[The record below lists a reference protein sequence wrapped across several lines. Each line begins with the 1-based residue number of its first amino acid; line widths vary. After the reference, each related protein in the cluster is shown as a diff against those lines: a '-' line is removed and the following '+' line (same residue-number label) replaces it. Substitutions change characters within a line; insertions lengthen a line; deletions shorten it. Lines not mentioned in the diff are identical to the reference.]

1 MDQSGLRGVFGVSFI
16 GAPRGRRGR
25 KIQVNLSRKL
35 NLPEKSEHLAAFV
48 RVLAL
53 FAAISLISG
62 GVAWAQSQADLLNF
76 SAPVSVA
83 APTLTSDLLSAY
95 IANRQVARL
104 QNPALV
110 QANALASGRLGFSVP
125 RPGKAGLTKEMLENY
140 IANSY
145 APTSARVAL
154 VSRERGCLALA
165 IYHEARGEP
174 EAGQRA
180 VATVILNRVKSA
192 RYPSSV
198 CDVVYQNAKQLNRCQ
213 FSFACDGKPDDAGNG
228 NRIVRESWVKANLVA
243 QTAFNRFQSGL
254 SLGKL
259 PPSALFYHSLA
270 VNPRWA
276 SSMRKVAQIG
286 EHIFYSE

>member
-1 MDQSGLRGVFGVSFI
+1 MQVS
-16 GAPRGRRGR
+16 
-25 KIQVNLSRKL
+25 LSEKLLLTRKL
-35 NLPEKSEHLAAFV
+35 PALV
-48 RVLAL
+48 RAVGF
-53 FAAISLISG
+53 FATLSMMFSAT
-62 GVAWAQSQADLLNF
+62 AMAQSQTSLLNF
-76 SAPVSVA
+76 SGQEQVQG
-83 APTLTSDLLSAY
+83 PTLTSDLLSAY

-110 QANALASGRLGFSVP
+110 QANALATGKLGFGVP
-125 RPGKAGLTKEMLENY
+125 AVTKPSLTKQMLQNY

-145 APTSARVAL
+145 ASTTTRVQN
-154 VSRERGCLALA
+154 VSKQRSCLALA

-180 VATVILNRVKSA
+180 VATVILNRVNSA

-198 CDVVYQNAKQLNRCQ
+198 CDVVYQNAQKLNRCQ

-243 QTAFNRFQSGL
+243 QTAFARFQNGL

-259 PPSALFYHSLA
+259 PPTTLYYHSLS

-276 SSMRKVAQIG
+276 SSMQKVAQIG

>member
-1 MDQSGLRGVFGVSFI
+1 LSKK
-16 GAPRGRRGR
+16 PK
-25 KIQVNLSRKL
+25 KIS
-35 NLPEKSEHLAAFV
+35 AFV
-48 RVLAL
+48 HVLAL
-53 FAAISLISG
+53 FAVISLMAG
-62 GVAWAQSQADLLNF
+62 GVAAAQSQAKLLNF
-76 SAPVSVA
+76 SGQTRVG

-110 QANALASGRLGFSVP
+110 QANALASGELGFALRGPS
-125 RPGKAGLTKEMLENY
+125 RPGLTKQVLQNY

-145 APTSARVAL
+145 APTATRLTRV
-154 VSRERGCLALA
+154 SKERSCLALA

-174 EAGQRA
+174 EVGQRA
-180 VATVILNRVKSA
+180 VATIILNRVKSA

-198 CDVVYQNAKQLNRCQ
+198 CAVVYQNAKQLNRCQ

-243 QTAFNRFQSGL
+243 QTAFKRFENGQ
-254 SLGKL
+254 SLGVL
-259 PPSALFYHSLA
+259 PPSTLFYHSLA

-276 SSMRKVAQIG
+276 ASMRKVAQIG